1 MQGSPYTLL
10 VYKQAFGGDLM
21 KDLVGAYSSEAAS
34 ADEDLDE
41 AGSSVPE
48 MSTFLQVAWAMAR
61 THSDDIPDY
70 PDWLRA
76 FDPKEFSL
84 GDGAALEVIDSAVA
98 AELFRRRET
107 GRLRRWISRR
117 LERLAELARALSARV
132 LS

>member
-1 MQGSPYTLL
+1 MRRVRQFQRCPRSCRLRG
-10 VYKQAFGGDLM
+10 QWRERILM
-21 KDLVGAYSSEAAS
+21 ISLTILIGCALSI
-34 ADEDLDE
+34 
-41 AGSSVPE
+41 
-48 MSTFLQVAWAMAR
+48 R
-61 THSDDIPDY
+61 
-70 PDWLRA
+70 
-76 FDPKEFSL
+76 KEFSL